1 VNIHIPRV
9 AGWYKAHLEMRQ
21 VYDNILKGKTMD
33 TSIKIKREEALKLEL
48 KGLPTD
54 VSPNKITSEL
64 LENWI
69 TVRVVE
75 SIEKVGII

>member
-1 VNIHIPRV
+1 
-9 AGWYKAHLEMRQ
+9 
-21 VYDNILKGKTMD
+21 MD